1 MEPSS
6 APRSFDAIG
15 AASCASGARR
25 RGKKHAGVSDSRT
38 GSAAELMPPPPPQR
52 ATRGAG
58 VADTPT
64 TCLPRRSQQNERQH
78 SLSKRNPAA
87 PPTPSPNRLRNPVWR
102 YALMSIILVGIGLA
116 VRYLWRQLAGLV
128 GAALILS
135 TAGRWPGRITAR
147 RSAPSSAAAPPGPK
161 ETRKTSPS
169 QPGEEEAA
177 GPALRGDKDGGGR
190 GFADAPAE
198 MHQYWADAGPGCSFF
213 VRGPKYVDDKKKVGH
228 LVICGIPACRWYF
241 HVNYVECNHG
251 FQVLNE
257 ELSRIGGILHSRVVR
272 LYHGLLGRTRT
283 LHEFIAATRQCP
295 TLFCSSH
302 GYVC

>member
-1 MEPSS
+1 MIVEPSS

-25 RGKKHAGVSDSRT
+25 KGKKHAGVSDSRT

-241 HVNYVECNHG
+241 HVNYVECNMG
-251 FQVLNE
+251 F
-257 ELSRIGGILHSRVVR
+257 R
-272 LYHGLLGRTRT
+272 
-283 LHEFIAATRQCP
+283 F
-295 TLFCSSH
+295 
-302 GYVC
+302 